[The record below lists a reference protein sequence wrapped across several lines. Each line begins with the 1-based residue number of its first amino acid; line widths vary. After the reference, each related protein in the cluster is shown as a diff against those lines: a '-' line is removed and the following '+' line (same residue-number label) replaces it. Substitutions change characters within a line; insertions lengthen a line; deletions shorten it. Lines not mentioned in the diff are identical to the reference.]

1 MYYYHAHAMA
11 LGGRLTHPDPK
22 QIESQASASL
32 PITGGLAKAHMDN
45 YRLVGLEGP
54 ISFNV
59 AQCTVTGEPTAGN
72 PYLHTTQVSIE
83 IDELNVLNKVTA
95 DRIVLKMD
103 CRHNCDPKSK
113 EEEPSITTAGSD
125 FVKLKINGHL
135 VNIEMDHNTL
145 ADLGTYGKCADAF
158 KDPKKKE
165 ALLDLMV
172 GKGMPPQTAA
182 TDPQHRVDIYTAYNK
197 LVPAAATL
205 GKTVVSSFVKK
216 INGLKMGIEAWGPI
230 IRIPNF
236 GTVYLGELVISH
248 GMRRLTMLRFELG
261 SPQSGSVGVGTGT
274 GNGTDYP

>member
-11 LGGRLTHPDPK
+11 LGGRLTHPELK
-22 QIESQASASL
+22 SIESQASASL

-54 ISFNV
+54 ISFNA

-125 FVKLKINGHL
+125 FVNLKINGHR
-135 VNIEMDHNTL
+135 VDIEMDHSTL

-158 KDPKKKE
+158 KDPNPKKKQ

-172 GKGMPPQTAA
+172 GRGMPPQASG
-182 TDPQHRVDIYTAYNK
+182 TDPQHRVDIYNGYND
-197 LVPAAATL
+197 LAADL
-205 GKTVVSSFVKK
+205 GKTVVCSFVKK
-216 INGLKMGIEAWGPI
+216 INRLDTGIKAWGPI